1 MNLNTELNNK
11 LTKTFYLSIHLSSI
25 LLFEIIDHLKTI
37 FEKEVPKLK
46 SEEKYI
52 SCQFFRMLNYVARF
66 IGCCSINAFDCR
78 PLEYFRDPVPVNFD
92 GARFYSLRYAVCEWT
107 GDPCHS
113 PSIRAV

>member
-52 SCQFFRMLNYVARF
+52 S
-66 IGCCSINAFDCR
+66 
-78 PLEYFRDPVPVNFD
+78 
-92 GARFYSLRYAVCEWT
+92 
-107 GDPCHS
+107 
-113 PSIRAV
+113 